1 MLGSLKNIFR
11 VAELRNKV
19 LFTLLIIA
27 IYQLGANVPI
37 PGTSFA
43 AVQQLEQAA
52 KQGGVFSFLNLFS
65 GNALSR
71 AAVFGLGIMP
81 YITSS
86 IIIQLLTTVIPKLD
100 EWREQGAAGQRKI
113 TQTTRYL
120 TVTLALLQSTGL
132 VFVFHKGGAGLL
144 PNNQKINLIPNFT
157 LPRVLFIVMTFTAGT
172 AFVMWLGEMVT
183 QRGIGQGMSILI
195 FTNVVAGL
203 PTGGHIIFIEAG
215 KLKFTVIVLLSLALI
230 VSIIVVE
237 LGQRRIPVIFP
248 RRVIG
253 RQMYG
258 GDQTYIPLKVNQAGL
273 KPYGHSPAR
282 RGTSHSEG
290 APQPSP
296 QAQSHLP

>member
-144 PNNQKINLIPNFT
+144 PNNQKINL
-157 LPRVLFIVMTFTAGT
+157 RYTAC
-172 AFVMWLGEMVT
+172 
-183 QRGIGQGMSILI
+183 
-195 FTNVVAGL
+195 GL
-203 PTGGHIIFIEAG
+203 PH
-215 KLKFTVIVLLSLALI
+215 LW
-230 VSIIVVE
+230 
-237 LGQRRIPVIFP
+237 QRV
-248 RRVIG
+248 
-253 RQMYG
+253 
-258 GDQTYIPLKVNQAGL
+258 
-273 KPYGHSPAR
+273 
-282 RGTSHSEG
+282 
-290 APQPSP
+290 
-296 QAQSHLP
+296 